1 VYICLK
7 FLQTL
12 KKSSRKN
19 CQRESVLQ
27 KFFLQIKLCHS
38 RLVCATKTSLDS
50 SSCNLTK
57 TQKVSGTAD
66 SSAQAEP
73 FLRKF
78 TVCMSVKGAAPNNG
92 SIHNN
97 ELFFSCL
104 VIKVEKKLQG
114 NCMCLEAQEKVKIC
128 SPPYM

>member
-1 VYICLK
+1 MPCMYICLK
-7 FLQTL
+7 FLQNL
-12 KKSSRKN
+12 EKLSKRV
-19 CQRESVLQ
+19 CFVEGD
-27 KFFLQIKLCHS
+27 FLQIKLCHS